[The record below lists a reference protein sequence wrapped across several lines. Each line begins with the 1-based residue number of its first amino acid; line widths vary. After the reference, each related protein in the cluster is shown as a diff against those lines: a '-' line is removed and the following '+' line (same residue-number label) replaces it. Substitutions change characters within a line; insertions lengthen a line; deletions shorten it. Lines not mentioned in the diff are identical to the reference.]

1 MDNLMY
7 WLQQHFSEH
16 HLFYFIALY
25 ALGGKPTAIL
35 TARFLGLNLTLLVP
49 LVIVMDA
56 AQIPCFYY
64 LYGQAFKH
72 QRLMRFSEWLQQ
84 KASPSGNAR
93 VTAVLG
99 SLGRAGLVAF
109 TMVPCKGFGLWS
121 GVFFARVMG
130 LPIRT
135 SFPLLI
141 TGSILACL
149 LFVGMGEGMI
159 RLWQAFR

>member
-1 MDNLMY
+1 MEHLIY
-7 WLQQHFSEH
+7 WLCDHIGEH
-16 HLFYFIALY
+16 HLFYFIVLY
-25 ALGGKPTAIL
+25 AIGGKPTAIL

-49 LVIVMDA
+49 LVIIMDA

-64 LYGQAFKH
+64 LYGHAFRH
-72 QRLMRFSEWLQQ
+72 PRLMRFSEWVQQ
-84 KASPSGNAR
+84 KASPGENAR
-93 VTAVLG
+93 GTVVLK

-135 SFPLLI
+135 GFPLLI

-149 LFVGMGEGMI
+149 LFVGIGEGMVQ
-159 RLWQAFR
+159 LWRELR